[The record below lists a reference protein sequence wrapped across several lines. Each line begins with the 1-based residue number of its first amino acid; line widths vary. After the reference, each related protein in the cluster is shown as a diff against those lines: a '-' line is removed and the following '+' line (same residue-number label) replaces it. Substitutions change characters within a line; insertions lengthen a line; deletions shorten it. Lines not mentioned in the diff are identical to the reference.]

1 MEATRAKVGFFS
13 FFFFLV
19 RLMCVRDDKEQLV
32 RSFIPLWSVGPKKT
46 FPSRRLV
53 SIRAACCVES
63 NDAET

>member
-1 MEATRAKVGFFS
+1 MEATRAKVGF

-46 FPSRRLV
+46 FPSRRRLV
-53 SIRAACCVES
+53 SIRAPCCVES